1 MSHDEEYTRADAE
14 ADAAADRKDE
24 IEKDLIRNDPVY
36 AWKRRVVDAV
46 QRKACA
52 LRLCHYRM
60 GITDMTEVTLMLRRI
75 KHLEKWLDDTL
86 NDELYEAA
94 DAEAER
100 KDPYAYRGLRRSDF
114 L

>member
-1 MSHDEEYTRADAE
+1 MSEEYTRADAE
-14 ADAAADRKDE
+14 ADAASDRKNE

-46 QRKACA
+46 QAKAA
-52 LRLCHYRM
+52 AIRMCHYRM
-60 GITDMTEVTLMLRRI
+60 GITDMTEVQKLYNSVR
-75 KHLEKWLDDTL
+75 HLDKWLDEQL
-86 NDELYEAA
+86 DEELAEAA

-114 L
+114 Y

>member
-1 MSHDEEYTRADAE
+1 MSDIEYTRADAD
-14 ADAAADRKDE
+14 ADAASERKSD

-46 QRKACA
+46 QAKAA
-52 LRLCHYRM
+52 GIRLCHIRM
-60 GITDMTEVTLMLRRI
+60 GITDMTEVQKLYNSVR
-75 KHLEKWLDDTL
+75 HLDKWLEETL
-86 NDELYEAA
+86 NDELAEAA